1 MSYKELT
8 DRIKKNFKILS
19 VAKIAGGIFSA
30 LTLLLI
36 GRSLGVEKFG
46 IFSMVISAVEICN
59 ILLSFRIW
67 DTTVKF
73 IGQNL
78 QQKNVVSKYL
88 TLSFHLSLAS
98 STISFL
104 AIYLITN
111 FYAEK
116 LFTSIVSPKQLIFAY
131 SFVVLFITLNEIMDG
146 ILRVFDNYTSI
157 LKINIYQN
165 LLRFLLV
172 GICLILVGLSIQNV
186 INCFVFSYIV
196 GFFLRF
202 FYLRSTL
209 KLNNISVKSLDF
221 PDLRL
226 SLEFIKF
233 MLNAHFSNILNIAN
247 DKNLG
252 VIAVGYLTTPYY
264 AGLYRAA
271 RAIVKIIRRII
282 DPLLEIIFPELV
294 KLYSEKKFIIYKK
307 IIYDSTKLVLLVS
320 LVMGGVIFYF
330 SNSLIVIFFGQE
342 YIEAV
347 FALRI
352 LIGAMII
359 HNLAY
364 WVNPTI
370 LSSGNA
376 KFLTISTITT
386 TVIYCISL
394 FYFIQQASHEG
405 AAIALL
411 IKNLSTLL
419 LGLIFYFKFLK
430 NKI

>member
-1 MSYKELT
+1 
-8 DRIKKNFKILS
+8 
-19 VAKIAGGIFSA
+19 
-30 LTLLLI
+30 
-36 GRSLGVEKFG
+36 
-46 IFSMVISAVEICN
+46 
-59 ILLSFRIW
+59 
-67 DTTVKF
+67 
-73 IGQNL
+73 
-78 QQKNVVSKYL
+78 
-88 TLSFHLSLAS
+88 
-98 STISFL
+98 
-104 AIYLITN
+104 
-111 FYAEK
+111 
-116 LFTSIVSPKQLIFAY
+116 
-131 SFVVLFITLNEIMDG
+131 
-146 ILRVFDNYTSI
+146 
-157 LKINIYQN
+157 
-165 LLRFLLV
+165 
-172 GICLILVGLSIQNV
+172 
-186 INCFVFSYIV
+186 
-196 GFFLRF
+196 
-202 FYLRSTL
+202 
-209 KLNNISVKSLDF
+209 
-221 PDLRL
+221 
-226 SLEFIKF
+226 

-271 RAIVKIIRRII
+271 RAIVKIIRRIM

-294 KLYSEKKFIIYKK
+294 KLYSEKKFTLYKK

-320 LVMGGVIFYF
+320 LAMGGVIFYF
-330 SNSLIVIFFGQE
+330 SNSLIVIFFGEE

-347 FALRI
+347 LALRI

-376 KFLTISTITT
+376 KFLTISTIIT

-394 FYFIQQASHEG
+394 SYFIQQASHEG

-419 LGLIFYFKFLK
+419 LGILFYFKFLK

>member
-88 TLSFHLSLAS
+88 TLSFYLSLAS

-157 LKINIYQN
+157 LKINVYQN

-186 INCFVFSYIV
+186 INCFVFTYIV

-209 KLNNISVKSLDF
+209 
-221 PDLRL
+221 
-226 SLEFIKF
+226 EF
-233 MLNAHFSNILNIAN
+233 S
-247 DKNLG
+247 
-252 VIAVGYLTTPYY
+252 
-264 AGLYRAA
+264 
-271 RAIVKIIRRII
+271 
-282 DPLLEIIFPELV
+282 
-294 KLYSEKKFIIYKK
+294 FINRK
-307 IIYDSTKLVLLVS
+307 
-320 LVMGGVIFYF
+320 
-330 SNSLIVIFFGQE
+330 
-342 YIEAV
+342 
-347 FALRI
+347 
-352 LIGAMII
+352 
-359 HNLAY
+359 
-364 WVNPTI
+364 
-370 LSSGNA
+370 
-376 KFLTISTITT
+376 
-386 TVIYCISL
+386 
-394 FYFIQQASHEG
+394 
-405 AAIALL
+405 
-411 IKNLSTLL
+411 
-419 LGLIFYFKFLK
+419 LIFQS
-430 NKI
+430 

>member
-19 VAKIAGGIFSA
+19 IGKISGGIFSA

-46 IFSMVISAVEICN
+46 TFSMLISAVEVCN

-78 QQKNVVSKYL
+78 KQKEVVSKYL
-88 TLSFHLSLAS
+88 TLSFYLSLGS

-104 AIYLITN
+104 LIYLITN
-111 FYAEK
+111 LYADR
-116 LFTSIVSPKQLIFAY
+116 LFASEVNPKQLIFTY
-131 SFVVLFITLNEIMDG
+131 SIVVLFITLNEIIDG
-146 ILRVFDNYTSI
+146 TLRVFDNYSSI

-165 LLRFLLV
+165 LLRFLLIV
-172 GICLILVGLSIQNV
+172 SSFLLFNLNIENV
-186 INCFVFSYIV
+186 INCFVISYLA
-196 GFFLRF
+196 GFLLRF
-202 FYLRSTL
+202 FYLKKTL
-209 KLNNISVKSLDF
+209 KLNSIIIKY
-221 PDLRL
+221 PDLPDSRS

-252 VIAVGYLTTPYY
+252 VLAVGYLTTPYY

-271 RAIVKIIRRII
+271 RAIVKIIRRIM

-294 KLYSEKKFIIYKK
+294 KLYSEKKFTLYKK

-320 LVMGGVIFYF
+320 LAMGGVIFYF
-330 SNSLIVIFFGQE
+330 SNSLIVIFFGEE

-347 FALRI
+347 LALRI

-376 KFLTISTITT
+376 KFLTISTIIT

-394 FYFIQQASHEG
+394 SYFIQQASHEG

-419 LGLIFYFKFLK
+419 LGILFYFKFLK